1 MRSCCC
7 PLDAIHCGMQ
17 FNAVVE
23 GNLAA
28 ERLYADLGFVTVGT
42 VPGAFISPT
51 KGRVGLHV
59 LYRPLP

>member
-1 MRSCCC
+1 
-7 PLDAIHCGMQ
+7 MQ

-28 ERLYADLGFVTVGT
+28 ERLYADLGFVTIGT
-42 VPGAFISPT
+42 VPGAFNSPT

-59 LYRPLP
+59 LYRPLPLT